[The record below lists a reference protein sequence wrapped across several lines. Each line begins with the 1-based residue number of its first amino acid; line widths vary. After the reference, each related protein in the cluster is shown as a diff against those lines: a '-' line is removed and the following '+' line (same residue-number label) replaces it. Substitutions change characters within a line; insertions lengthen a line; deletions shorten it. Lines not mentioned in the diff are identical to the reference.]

1 MNSPLGSIAS
11 TSTSPTS
18 SVRETV
24 ATVSLRVP
32 VRSVHRVTC
41 DQNLLNAPHRTH
53 STPHFALAS
62 DVKATDRPRP

>member
-11 TSTSPTS
+11 TITSPTS
-18 SVRETV
+18 SARDTV

-41 DQNLLNAPHRTH
+41 DQNLLKRAPAHPEH
-53 STPHFALAS
+53 APLAPW
-62 DVKATDRPRP
+62 RPR

>member
-1 MNSPLGSIAS
+1 MNSPLGSMAS
-11 TSTSPTS
+11 TVTSPTL
-18 SVRETV
+18 SVRATV

-32 VRSVHRVTC
+32 VRNAHRVTC

-62 DVKATDRPRP
+62 EVKATERPRP